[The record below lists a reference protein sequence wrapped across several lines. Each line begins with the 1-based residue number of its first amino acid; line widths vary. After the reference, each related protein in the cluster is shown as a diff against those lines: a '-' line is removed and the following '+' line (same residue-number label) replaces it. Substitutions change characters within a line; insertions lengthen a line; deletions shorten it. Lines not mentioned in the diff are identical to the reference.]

1 MALIRNRKGMLS
13 SLDAMIFLSVMVLV
27 SAGLFAY
34 ASFEDPETI
43 TSKDVADSFFSA
55 ELRASDLYPTEDD
68 QTAPICDILAA
79 CINSGNLTKAKEYT
93 EKVMRDLIPRHSSF
107 LVEMEFNGKV
117 LTAGAAGSGVSSYYE
132 TEYATAGG
140 PLKVVVCIY

>member
-34 ASFEDPETI
+34 ASL

>member
-79 CINSGNLTKAKEYT
+79 CINSESDKGEGDT
-93 EKVMRDLIPRHSSF
+93 EKVMRIDTQAQ
-107 LVEMEFNGKV
+107 LVLG
-117 LTAGAAGSGVSSYYE
+117 GDGIQRQGSDCGRSRLR
-132 TEYATAGG
+132 GIII
-140 PLKVVVCIY
+140 L